1 VITVYTEYMYLLFD
15 IGKSKMR
22 LALSPDGRHID
33 HPTIFPTPATVDEAI
48 NLFQAHMLHHG
59 KYHPPLKAA
68 AGGFGG
74 SLSHD
79 RTMIIKA
86 PNRPGWDNQP
96 LKEKLQH
103 ALQAPVYLEND
114 AAIVGLGEA
123 ITGPGLGKK
132 IVAYITVSTGV
143 GGARIV
149 NGKIDPAYYNYEPGH
164 QIISVGEQKDGKPVF
179 GYLEDFISGEAL
191 KKAFGKEPEHIN
203 DAQTWDDV
211 AFFLSIGL
219 NNVIVHWSPEII
231 VLGGGVMKHIDIDLV
246 KKYLTPI
253 LRMYPKLPE
262 IHKAKL
268 DDVGGLYGAL
278 EFLKQNHS

>member
-1 VITVYTEYMYLLFD
+1 MYLLFD
-15 IGKSKMR
+15 IGKTKMR

-33 HPTIFPTPATVDEAI
+33 HPAIFPTPDNVDEAI
-48 NLFQAHMLHHG
+48 KLFYAHVLHHG
-59 KYHPPLKAA
+59 EGRPKLTAA

-79 RTMIIKA
+79 RSTVIKA

-103 ALQAPVYLEND
+103 ALQVPVYLEND

-123 ITGPGLGKK
+123 HTGPGLGKK
-132 IVAYITVSTGV
+132 IVVYITVSTGV

-149 NGKIDPAYYNYEPGH
+149 NGKIDQAFFNFEPGH
-164 QIISVGEQKDGKPVF
+164 QIISIGEKEDGSPVF

-191 KKAFGKEPEHIN
+191 KKAFGKSPEHIH
-203 DAQTWDDV
+203 DPKTWDDV

-219 NNVIVHWSPEII
+219 NNIVVHWSPEII
-231 VLGGGVMKHIDIDLV
+231 VLGGSVMKNIDLEKV
-246 KKYLTPI
+246 KKYLSEI
-253 LRMYPKLPE
+253 LRMYPEIPE
-262 IHKAKL
+262 IQKAKL

-278 EFLKQNHS
+278 EFLKQNLND